1 MRRSEAPVTLAVI
14 VSRGYTNSLVQV
26 ATLLMAA
33 AGSGVA
39 VRVFFRDESIF
50 RITREGA
57 RTIAFSEGYRGREA
71 EIRARLAEQGLDDLP
86 TLLAQVKEVG
96 DARFW
101 ACSSSMA
108 ISGVTRED
116 LLPEIDGVRGLTAFL
131 LEDAAHADHVLT
143 F

>member
-1 MRRSEAPVTLAVI
+1 MTLAVI

-33 AGSGVA
+33 VASGAA
-39 VRVFFRDESIF
+39 VRVFFRDEAVF
-50 RITREGA
+50 KLTREGA
-57 RTIAFSEGYRGREA
+57 REVTFSEGYRGREDA
-71 EIRARLAEQGLDDLP
+71 VRARLAEQGLDDFP
-86 TLLAQVKEVG
+86 GLLAQIKDIG

-108 ISGVTRED
+108 IGGVAAGD

-131 LEDAAHADHVLT
+131 LEDAARADHVLT

>member
-1 MRRSEAPVTLAVI
+1 MTLAVI

-33 AGSGVA
+33 AGSGIA
-39 VRVFFRDESIF
+39 VRVFFRDESVLK
-50 RITREGA
+50 ITRDGA
-57 RTIAFSEGYRGREA
+57 RVVTFSEGYRGRET

-86 TLLAQVKEVG
+86 TLLAQVKEIG